1 MTVVPHCASGEV
13 VGALCLGPSKQ
24 VGLVGRSDPCEM
36 QALGV
41 EVQQEMVRSENLL
54 AMGQFC
60 LRTGQAQ

>member
-1 MTVVPHCASGEV
+1 
-13 VGALCLGPSKQ
+13 
-24 VGLVGRSDPCEM
+24 M